1 MVLARNISV
10 FLITSGIVLNV
21 IFWMFS
27 FECYLSSFECYLSS
41 FECYLS
47 SFECYLCSLVR
58 TLFSLKVV
66 LFFYL
71 IYIYMKH
78 SRIWD
83 TLPTSKMELFV
94 TIGIY
99 KVILCRLMTQY
110 SPMSA
115 FVCVSSLP
123 APFCSRWF
131 HLQSIWDG
139 VFCYNNYC

>member
-10 FLITSGIVLNV
+10 FLITWGIVLNV

-27 FECYLSSFECYLSS
+27 FECYLSSFECCLSS
-41 FECYLS
+41 FER
-47 SFECYLCSLVR
+47 YLCSLVR

-66 LFFYL
+66 LLFYL
-71 IYIYMKH
+71 IYTYMKH

-99 KVILCRLMTQY
+99 KVIFCRLMTQY

-139 VFCYNNYC
+139 VFYYNNYC

>member
-1 MVLARNISV
+1 
-10 FLITSGIVLNV
+10 
-21 IFWMFS
+21 
-27 FECYLSSFECYLSS
+27 
-41 FECYLS
+41 
-47 SFECYLCSLVR
+47 
-58 TLFSLKVV
+58 
-66 LFFYL
+66 
-71 IYIYMKH
+71 MKH

-131 HLQSIWDG
+131 HLQSI
-139 VFCYNNYC
+139 